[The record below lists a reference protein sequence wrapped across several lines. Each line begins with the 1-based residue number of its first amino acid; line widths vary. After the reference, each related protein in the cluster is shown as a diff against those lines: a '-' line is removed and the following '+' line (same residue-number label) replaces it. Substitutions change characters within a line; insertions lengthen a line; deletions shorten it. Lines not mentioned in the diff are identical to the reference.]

1 MITPDGRRLIATRGL
16 RGYADGLVA
25 ASLAGYLGDQLGYSA
40 TRIGVIVTG
49 MLLGSAVLTMFTG
62 TWGWRVQRRLLLRAG
77 ALLMVTT
84 GLVFAT
90 SSTFFVLLAF
100 GVIGTM
106 NPGGSDVS
114 VVQPI
119 EQSLLPLTTTEEN
132 RSHVFARYTFFGGS
146 LAALGALSAGL
157 PARLHWPAESVF
169 VVYAAA
175 GVAMLGVYWTMSPQV
190 EAAAQVTTPTPLGP
204 SKRVVYRLAALFSL
218 DSFGG
223 GFAVQSLLVLWLL
236 RRHHFSVGKAGAVL
250 GVMQILAAASG
261 FIAVRIERRLGPLR
275 TMAFTHLPGQILLI
289 SAALMPTAPL
299 AVACLIGRSL
309 LSSMDVP
316 VRNAYVMSVVTPAER
331 AAAAS
336 VTNVPRSLASAL
348 PPIAAGWMLDHSSF
362 GWPLIIGGSMKIVYD
377 LLLLRMAR
385 ITTRESA
392 GADSI
397 GERTGSVSPPR
408 DRLHDG
414 EDEGDSPDGG

>member
-1 MITPDGRRLIATRGL
+1 MITPDGRRLISTRGL

-62 TWGWRVQRRLLLRAG
+62 TWGWRFERRLLLRSG
-77 ALLMVTT
+77 ALLMVIT
-84 GLVFAT
+84 GLVFFT
-90 SSTFFVLLAF
+90 STSFPLVLAF

-106 NPGGSDVS
+106 NPSGSDVS

-119 EQSLLPLTTTEEN
+119 EQSLLPLTTSDER
-132 RSHVFARYTFFGGS
+132 RSHTFARYSFFGGA
-146 LAALGALSAGL
+146 LASLGALSAGL
-157 PARLHWPAESVF
+157 PARFHWQPESVF
-169 VVYAAA
+169 LIYTFA
-175 GVAMLGVYWTMSPQV
+175 GVAMLGVYATMSPLV
-190 EAAAQVTTPTPLGP
+190 EAAAQVAPPTPLGP
-204 SKRVVYRLAALFSL
+204 SKRVVYKLAVLFSL
-218 DSFGG
+218 DAFGG

-250 GVMQILAAASG
+250 AVMQILSAASG
-261 FIAVRIERRLGPLR
+261 FIAVRIERRIGPLR

-289 SAALMPTAPL
+289 SAALMPNAPL
-299 AVACLIGRSL
+299 AVACLIARSL

-316 VRNAYVMSVVTPAER
+316 VRNAYVMSVVTPPER

-348 PPIAAGWMLDHSSF
+348 PPIAAGWMLDRSTF
-362 GWPLIIGGSMKIVYD
+362 GWPLIIAGSLKIAYD

-385 ITTRESA
+385 QSR
-392 GADSI
+392 
-397 GERTGSVSPPR
+397 
-408 DRLHDG
+408 
-414 EDEGDSPDGG
+414 

>member
-1 MITPDGRRLIATRGL
+1 MITPDGQRLISTRGL

-62 TWGWRVQRRLLLRAG
+62 TWGWRFERRLLLRAG
-77 ALLMVTT
+77 ALLMVIT
-84 GLVFAT
+84 GLVFFT
-90 SSTFFVLLAF
+90 STSFPLLLAF

-106 NPGGSDVS
+106 NPSGSDVS

-119 EQSLLPLTTTEEN
+119 EQSLLPLTTSDER
-132 RSHVFARYTFFGGS
+132 RSHTFARYSFFGGA
-146 LAALGALSAGL
+146 LASLGALSAGL
-157 PARLHWPAESVF
+157 PARFHWQPESVF
-169 VVYAAA
+169 LIYTIA
-175 GVAMLGVYWTMSPQV
+175 GFAMLGVYATMSPLV
-190 EAAAQVTTPTPLGP
+190 EAAAQAAPPTPLGP
-204 SKRVVYRLAALFSL
+204 SKRVVYKLAALFSL

-250 GVMQILAAASG
+250 AVMQILSAASG
-261 FIAVRIERRLGPLR
+261 FIAVRIERRIGPLR

-289 SAALMPTAPL
+289 SAALMPNAPL
-299 AVACLIGRSL
+299 AVACLIARSL

-348 PPIAAGWMLDHSSF
+348 PPIAAGWMLDRSNF
-362 GWPLIIGGSMKIVYD
+362 GWPLIIAGSLKIVYD

-385 ITTRESA
+385 QSR
-392 GADSI
+392 
-397 GERTGSVSPPR
+397 
-408 DRLHDG
+408 
-414 EDEGDSPDGG
+414 

>member
-1 MITPDGRRLIATRGL
+1 MITPDGQRLISTRGL

-62 TWGWRVQRRLLLRAG
+62 TWGWRFERRLLLRAG
-77 ALLMVTT
+77 ALLMVIT
-84 GLVFAT
+84 GLVFFT
-90 SSTFFVLLAF
+90 STSFPLLLAF

-106 NPGGSDVS
+106 NPSGSDVS

-119 EQSLLPLTTTEEN
+119 EQSLLPLTTSDER
-132 RSHVFARYTFFGGS
+132 RSHTFARYSFFGGA
-146 LAALGALSAGL
+146 LASLGALSAGL
-157 PARLHWPAESVF
+157 PARFHWQPESVF
-169 VVYAAA
+169 LIYTIA
-175 GVAMLGVYWTMSPQV
+175 GFAMLGVYATMSPLV
-190 EAAAQVTTPTPLGP
+190 EAAAQAAPPTPLGP
-204 SKRVVYRLAALFSL
+204 SKRVVYKLAALFSL

-250 GVMQILAAASG
+250 AVMQILSAASG
-261 FIAVRIERRLGPLR
+261 FIAVRIERRIGPLR

-289 SAALMPTAPL
+289 SAALMPNATL
-299 AVACLIGRSL
+299 AVACLIARSL
-309 LSSMDVP
+309 VSSMDVP

-348 PPIAAGWMLDHSSF
+348 PPIAAGWMLDRSNF
-362 GWPLIIGGSMKIVYD
+362 GWPLIIAGSLKIVYD

-385 ITTRESA
+385 QSR
-392 GADSI
+392 
-397 GERTGSVSPPR
+397 
-408 DRLHDG
+408 
-414 EDEGDSPDGG
+414 

>member
-1 MITPDGRRLIATRGL
+1 MITPDGLRLIATRGL
-16 RGYADGLVA
+16 RGFADGLIA

-62 TWGWRVQRRLLLRAG
+62 TWGWRFQRRLLLRAG
-77 ALLMVTT
+77 AVLMIAT
-84 GLVFAT
+84 GMVYAT
-90 SSTFFVLLAF
+90 STTFIVLLAL

-106 NPGGSDVS
+106 NPSGSDVS

-119 EQSLLPLTTTEEN
+119 EQSLLPLTTSDKN
-132 RSHVFARYTFFGGS
+132 RTHVFARYSFLGGS

-157 PARLHWPAESVF
+157 PARLDWPASSVF
-169 VVYAAA
+169 VVYTLA
-175 GVAMLGVYWTMSPQV
+175 GVAMLAVYAAMSPQV
-190 EAAAQVTTPTPLGP
+190 EAAAQSTPPTPLGP
-204 SKRVVYRLAALFSL
+204 SKRIVYRLAALFSL
-218 DSFGG
+218 DSLGG

-250 GVMQILAAASG
+250 AVMQMLSAASG
-261 FIAVRIERRLGPLR
+261 FVAVRIERRIGPLR

-289 SAALMPTAPL
+289 AAALMPTAPL

-309 LSSMDVP
+309 LSTMDVP

-348 PPIAAGWMLDHSSF
+348 PPIAAGWMLDRSNF
-362 GWPLIIGGSMKIVYD
+362 GWPLIIAGSLKIIYD
-377 LLLLRMAR
+377 VLLLRMAR
-385 ITTRESA
+385 
-392 GADSI
+392 DSTLLAS
-397 GERTGSVSPPR
+397 GGLGRDAVPVSPPG

-414 EDEGDSPDGG
+414 EDDRNPAKDG

>member
-1 MITPDGRRLIATRGL
+1 MITPDGLRLIATRGL
-16 RGYADGLVA
+16 RGYADGLIA

-40 TRIGVIVTG
+40 TRIGVIITG

-62 TWGWRVQRRLLLRAG
+62 TWGWRFSRRLLLRVG
-77 ALLMVTT
+77 GLLMIVT
-84 GLVFAT
+84 GVVFAT
-90 SSTFFVLLAF
+90 STTFLVLLAL

-106 NPGGSDVS
+106 NPSGSDVN

-119 EQSLLPLTTTEEN
+119 EQSLLPLTTTEEH

-157 PARLHWPAESVF
+157 PARFHWRADSVF
-169 VVYAAA
+169 IIYALA
-175 GVAMLGVYWTMSPQV
+175 GVAMLGVYASMSPMV
-190 EAAAQVTTPTPLGP
+190 EAAAQAVTPTPLGP
-204 SKRVVYRLAALFSL
+204 SKRVVYRLAALFSI
-218 DSFGG
+218 DAFGG

-236 RRHHFSVGKAGAVL
+236 RRHHFTVGKAGAVL
-250 GVMQILAAASG
+250 AVMQILSAASG
-261 FIAVRIERRLGPLR
+261 FAAVRIERRLGPLR
-275 TMAFTHLPGQILLI
+275 TMAFTHMPGQILLI
-289 SAALMPTAPL
+289 AAALMPNAPL
-299 AVACLIGRSL
+299 AVGCLIGRSL

-348 PPIAAGWMLDHSSF
+348 PPLAAGWMLDHSNF
-362 GWPLIIGGSMKIVYD
+362 GWPMIIGGSLKIVYD

-385 ITTRESA
+385 GQVAE
-392 GADSI
+392 D
-397 GERTGSVSPPR
+397 PPVA
-408 DRLHDG
+408 
-414 EDEGDSPDGG
+414 PDP

>member
-1 MITPDGRRLIATRGL
+1 MITPDGRRLISTRGL

-62 TWGWRVQRRLLLRAG
+62 TWGWRFDRRLLLRSG
-77 ALLMVTT
+77 ALLMVIT
-84 GLVFAT
+84 GLVFFT
-90 SSTFFVLLAF
+90 STSFPLLLAF

-106 NPGGSDVS
+106 NPSGSDVS

-119 EQSLLPLTTTEEN
+119 EQSLLPLTTSDER
-132 RSHVFARYTFFGGS
+132 RSHTFARYSFFGGA
-146 LAALGALSAGL
+146 LASLGALSAGL
-157 PARLHWPAESVF
+157 PARFHWQPESVF
-169 VVYAAA
+169 LIYTFA
-175 GVAMLGVYWTMSPQV
+175 GVAMLGVYATMSPLV
-190 EAAAQVTTPTPLGP
+190 EAAAQVAPPTPLGP
-204 SKRVVYRLAALFSL
+204 SKRVVYKLAVLFSL
-218 DSFGG
+218 DAFGG

-250 GVMQILAAASG
+250 AVMQILSAASG
-261 FIAVRIERRLGPLR
+261 FIAVRIERRIGPLR

-289 SAALMPTAPL
+289 SAALMPNAPL
-299 AVACLIGRSL
+299 AVACLIARSL

-316 VRNAYVMSVVTPAER
+316 VRNAYVMSVVTPPER

-348 PPIAAGWMLDHSSF
+348 PPIAAGWMLDRSTF
-362 GWPLIIGGSMKIVYD
+362 GWPLIIAGSLKIAYD

-385 ITTRESA
+385 ES
-392 GADSI
+392 
-397 GERTGSVSPPR
+397 R
-408 DRLHDG
+408 
-414 EDEGDSPDGG
+414 

>member
-1 MITPDGRRLIATRGL
+1 MITPDGRRLISTRGL

-62 TWGWRVQRRLLLRAG
+62 TWGWRFERRLLLRSG
-77 ALLMVTT
+77 ALLMVIT
-84 GLVFAT
+84 GLVFFT
-90 SSTFFVLLAF
+90 STSFPLLLAF

-106 NPGGSDVS
+106 NPSGSDVS

-119 EQSLLPLTTTEEN
+119 EQSLLPLTTSDER
-132 RSHVFARYTFFGGS
+132 RSHTFARYSFFGGA
-146 LAALGALSAGL
+146 LASLGALSAGL
-157 PARLHWPAESVF
+157 PARFHWQPESVF
-169 VVYAAA
+169 LIYTFA
-175 GVAMLGVYWTMSPQV
+175 GVAMLGVYATMSPLV
-190 EAAAQVTTPTPLGP
+190 EAAAQVAPPTPLGP
-204 SKRVVYRLAALFSL
+204 SKRVVYKLAVLFSL
-218 DSFGG
+218 DAFGG

-250 GVMQILAAASG
+250 AVMQILSAASG
-261 FIAVRIERRLGPLR
+261 FIAVRIERRIGPLR

-289 SAALMPTAPL
+289 SAALMPNAPL
-299 AVACLIGRSL
+299 AVACLIARSL

-316 VRNAYVMSVVTPAER
+316 VRNAYVMSVVTPPER

-348 PPIAAGWMLDHSSF
+348 PPIAAGWMLDRSTF
-362 GWPLIIGGSMKIVYD
+362 GWPLIIAGSLKIAYD

-385 ITTRESA
+385 QSR
-392 GADSI
+392 
-397 GERTGSVSPPR
+397 
-408 DRLHDG
+408 
-414 EDEGDSPDGG
+414 

>member
-1 MITPDGRRLIATRGL
+1 MLTADGKRLIATRGL

-62 TWGWRVQRRLLLRAG
+62 TWGWRFERRLLLRAG
-77 ALLMVTT
+77 ALLMIIT
-84 GLVFAT
+84 GLVYAT
-90 SSTFFVLLAF
+90 STTFIVLLAL

-106 NPGGSDVS
+106 NPSGSDVS

-119 EQSLLPLTTTEEN
+119 EQSLLPLTTSDDE
-132 RSHVFARYTFFGGS
+132 RSHVFARYTFFGGA

-157 PARLHWPAESVF
+157 PSRLHWDPASVF
-169 VVYAAA
+169 FVYALA
-175 GVAMLGVYWTMSPQV
+175 GVAMLAVYASISPMV
-190 EAAAQVTTPTPLGP
+190 EAAAQAAPPTPLGP
-204 SKRVVYRLAALFSL
+204 SKRVVYRLAALFTL

-250 GVMQILAAASG
+250 AVMQILSAASG

-289 SAALMPTAPL
+289 SAALMPNASL
-299 AVACLIGRSL
+299 AVACLVARSL

-348 PPIAAGWMLDHSSF
+348 PPIAAGWMLDHSTF
-362 GWPLIIGGSMKIVYD
+362 GWPLIIAGALKATYD
-377 LLLLRMAR
+377 LLLLRMA
-385 ITTRESA
+385 
-392 GADSI
+392 
-397 GERTGSVSPPR
+397 VR
-408 DRLHDG
+408 DGRD
-414 EDEGDSPDGG
+414 

>member
-25 ASLAGYLGDQLGYSA
+25 ASLAGYLGDELGYSA

-62 TWGWRVQRRLLLRAG
+62 TWGWRFQRRHLLRAG
-77 ALLMVTT
+77 ALLMVITGVVFFTSTT
-84 GLVFAT
+84 FI
-90 SSTFFVLLAF
+90 VLLAL

-106 NPGGSDVS
+106 NPSGSDVS

-119 EQSLLPLTTTEEN
+119 EQSLLPLTTEPEN

-146 LAALGALSAGL
+146 LAALGALCAGL
-157 PARLHWPAESVF
+157 PARFHWSADSVF
-169 VVYAAA
+169 AVYGLA
-175 GVAMLGVYWTMSPQV
+175 GVAMLGVYATMSPQV

-204 SKRVVYRLAALFSL
+204 SKRIVYRLAALFSL

-250 GVMQILAAASG
+250 AVMQILSAASG

-289 SAALMPTAPL
+289 AAALMPNAPL
-299 AVACLIGRSL
+299 AVGCLIGRSL

-348 PPIAAGWMLDHSSF
+348 PPIGAGWMLDHSTF
-362 GWPLIIGGSMKIVYD
+362 GWPLIIAGSLKITYD

-385 ITTRESA
+385 ASTPSDTP
-392 GADSI
+392 GA
-397 GERTGSVSPPR
+397 T
-408 DRLHDG
+408 
-414 EDEGDSPDGG
+414 

>member
-1 MITPDGRRLIATRGL
+1 MLTADGKRLIATRGL

-62 TWGWRVQRRLLLRAG
+62 TWGWRFQRRLLLRAG
-77 ALLMVTT
+77 ALLMIIT
-84 GLVFAT
+84 GLVYAT
-90 SSTFFVLLAF
+90 STTFIVLLAL

-106 NPGGSDVS
+106 NPSGSDVS

-119 EQSLLPLTTTEEN
+119 EQSLLPLTTSDDE
-132 RSHVFARYTFFGGS
+132 RSHVFARYTFFGGA

-157 PARLHWPAESVF
+157 PSRLHWDPASVF
-169 VVYAAA
+169 FVYALA
-175 GVAMLGVYWTMSPQV
+175 GVAMLAVYASMSPMV
-190 EAAAQVTTPTPLGP
+190 EAAAQAVPPTPLGP
-204 SKRVVYRLAALFSL
+204 SKRVVYRLAALFTL

-250 GVMQILAAASG
+250 AVMQILSAASG

-289 SAALMPTAPL
+289 SAALMPNAPL
-299 AVACLIGRSL
+299 AVACLVARSL

-348 PPIAAGWMLDHSSF
+348 PPIAAGWMLDHSTF
-362 GWPLIIGGSMKIVYD
+362 GWPLIIAGTLKATYD
-377 LLLLRMAR
+377 LLLLRMAVLD
-385 ITTRESA
+385 
-392 GADSI
+392 G
-397 GERTGSVSPPR
+397 R
-408 DRLHDG
+408 D
-414 EDEGDSPDGG
+414 